1 MNLNDISA
9 SSPTRG
15 SHRHRL
21 TVRGVTWMHVPQRGF
36 SVWNRLLFC
45 SRPELRCTAGR
56 VPGRFS
62 WSRRSEASPKAK
74 TLASAQISRAQPCF
88 LTLCAQGH
96 PHHVTVRPKETTR
109 ERRTRVP
116 SESFWMSGWA
126 LLPNS
131 IIQFNLKKKSCFIFF
146 GDIVFFSTFVLH
158 IKV

>member
-62 WSRRSEASPKAK
+62 WSRRSEASPTAK
-74 TLASAQISRAQPCF
+74 TLASAQTSRAQPCF

-109 ERRTRVP
+109 ERRTRAP
-116 SESFWMSGWA
+116 SESFWMSDWA

-131 IIQFNLKKKSCFIFF
+131 IIQFNIKKVVSFFFLVTLFFFYFYFI
-146 GDIVFFSTFVLH
+146 H
-158 IKV
+158 